1 METVMAKVLR
11 EEELT
16 ELVKKVAEEVLDV
29 DLSDATPQTPLR
41 SLGMDSLDLLE
52 LVSALEDHLEVCIP
66 DSQLKEVE
74 TVGGL
79 IASLT
84 ELQMEPQAAQ
94 PAGDGSRPADAG
106 GEERITDGSR

>member
-1 METVMAKVLR
+1 MAKVLQ

-41 SLGMDSLDLLE
+41 SLGLDSLDLLD
-52 LVSALEDHLEVCIP
+52 LVTALEDHLDACIP
-66 DSQLKEVE
+66 DNQLREVE

-79 IASLT
+79 IAALT
-84 ELQMEPQAAQ
+84 ELQTEPQAAE
-94 PAGDGSRPADAG
+94 PPWDDSRAADAG
-106 GEERITDGSR
+106 ERITDGSR

>member
-1 METVMAKVLR
+1 MAKVLQ

-16 ELVKKVAEEVLDV
+16 ELVKKVAEEALDV
-29 DLSDATPQTPLR
+29 DLSDATPQTPLG
-41 SLGMDSLDLLE
+41 SLGMDSLDLLD

-79 IASLT
+79 IAALT
-84 ELQMEPQAAQ
+84 ELQTAQ
-94 PAGDGSRPADAG
+94 PARDGSRPADAG
-106 GEERITDGSR
+106 SGERTIDGSR